1 MLTLLHIVIVLLCFK
16 VARLENKVFPSLGD
30 SYGVRE
36 ETCDLTLFYFPV
48 LDCSIISNIVPS
60 PLAMS

>member
-36 ETCDLTLFYFPV
+36 ETCDLTLLLSYV
-48 LDCSIISNIVPS
+48 GL
-60 PLAMS
+60 